1 MPASTAP
8 IAPFAQQLCP
18 AEEKTR
24 TIPAC
29 KEAVVK
35 REQCGELREKD
46 VGRTVTLAGWVQA
59 VRDFGSL
66 TFLDLRDS
74 SGVVQLVFRGNPTA
88 RELGREDVIRVTGT
102 VVLRENPNPA
112 LPTGGVEVAV
122 ETLEI
127 LAKSKPLPFLPDEEV
142 KASEETRLRYRFLDL
157 RRLRMQRNL
166 RLRHRVCLAIRE
178 YLDGQGFME
187 VETPMLTRSTP
198 EGARDFLVPS
208 RLEPG
213 KFYALPQSPQ
223 LFKQILICSGVER
236 YFQIARCFRDE
247 DLRADRQP
255 EFTQLDLEMAFLEDP
270 EELFSLLEGLV
281 AHVFRQAIGVEISTP
296 FPRIPYAEAMR
307 RYGSDKP
314 DVRFG
319 LEIVDLTDVLGDAGF
334 RVFANAVAQGGVIR
348 ALPVP
353 GGASF
358 SRAEL
363 QKLEEVATGF
373 GLGGLL
379 WLKVEDGIQ
388 SPLAKHVQER
398 ILQEAIRRAG
408 LGRGDLLLLTAGPEK
423 AVAQALGELRLR
435 LARERGL
442 VPQGKWALVWIVD
455 FPLFKLSEEGRI
467 ESEHHPFTSPKDE
480 DLPLLESDPL
490 RVRAKCYDLVLNGVE
505 LASGSIR
512 IHRRDLQERVFKI
525 LGIGP
530 EEAERR
536 FGFFLR
542 ALEYGAP
549 PHGGIAFGLDRWV
562 MMLAGENSIRE
573 VIAFPKTATGACP
586 LTGAPAAVD
595 EAQLR
600 ELHLRVDL

>member
-1 MPASTAP
+1 M
-8 IAPFAQQLCP
+8 
-18 AEEKTR
+18 
-24 TIPAC
+24 
-29 KEAVVK
+29 K
-35 REQCGELREKD
+35 RERCGELREKD
-46 VGRTVTLAGWVQA
+46 VGRRVTLAGWVQA

-66 TFLDLRDS
+66 TFVDLRDS
-74 SGVVQLVFRGNPTA
+74 SGIVQLVFRGNEKA
-88 RELGREDVIRVTGT
+88 RELGREDVIKVSG
-102 VVLRENPNPA
+102 VVVRRESPNPV
-112 LPTGGVEVAV
+112 LPTGAVEVAV
-122 ETLEI
+122 EELEI

-142 KASEETRLRYRFLDL
+142 RASDETRLRFRFLDL
-157 RRLRMQRNL
+157 RRPRMQKNL
-166 RLRHRVCLAIRE
+166 RLRHKVAMAIRE
-178 YLDGQGFME
+178 YLDAHGFIE

-236 YFQIARCFRDE
+236 YFQIVRCFRDE

-281 AHVFRQAIGVEISTP
+281 SHVFRKVLGVEIATP
-296 FPRIPYAEAMR
+296 FPRIPYAEAMA

-314 DVRFG
+314 DLRFG
-319 LEIVDLTDVLGDAGF
+319 MELLDLTDLFWGTDF
-334 RVFANAVAQGGVIR
+334 RVFSEAVARGEVIR

-353 GGASF
+353 GGAKK
-358 SRAEL
+358 SRTEL
-363 QKLEEVATGF
+363 LKLEEIAKSF

-379 WLKVEDGIQ
+379 WAKREETIA
-388 SPLAKHVQER
+388 SPLLKHVGEGV
-398 ILQEAIRRAG
+398 LAGAMSRAG
-408 LGRGDLLLLTAGPEK
+408 LNFGDLLLLAAGPEK
-423 AVAQALGELRLR
+423 AVSQALGELRLR
-435 LARERGL
+435 LARELGL
-442 VPQGKWALVWIVD
+442 IPEGVWAFAWIVD
-455 FPLFKLSEEGRI
+455 FPLFKVGENGRI

-480 DLPLLESDPL
+480 DLPYLESDPL

-562 MMLAGENSIRE
+562 MMLAGESSIRE

-586 LTGAPAAVD
+586 LTGAPAEVD

-600 ELHLRVDL
+600 ELHIKLDL

>member
-1 MPASTAP
+1 M
-8 IAPFAQQLCP
+8 
-18 AEEKTR
+18 R
-24 TIPAC
+24 
-29 KEAVVK
+29 

-46 VGRTVTLAGWVQA
+46 VGREVTLAGWVQA

-66 TFLDLRDS
+66 TFVDLRDS
-74 SGVVQLVFRGNPTA
+74 SGIVQLVFRGDARA
-88 RELGREDVIRVTGT
+88 RELGREDVIRVTGQ
-102 VVLRENPNPA
+102 VVRRESPNPA
-112 LPTGGVEVAV
+112 LPTGTVEVLV
-122 ETLEI
+122 KELEV
-127 LAKSKPLPFLPDEEV
+127 LAKAKPLPFLPDEEV
-142 KASEETRLRYRFLDL
+142 KAAEETRLRYRFLDL
-157 RRLRMQRNL
+157 RRPRMQRNL
-166 RLRHRVCLAIRE
+166 RLRHKVCLAIRK
-178 YLDGQGFME
+178 YLDAQGFIE

-236 YFQIARCFRDE
+236 YFQIVRCFRDE

-270 EELFSLLEGLV
+270 EELFELLEGLV
-281 AHVFRQAIGVEISTP
+281 AHVFSEVLGVEIARP
-296 FPRIPYAEAMR
+296 FPRIPHAEAMA

-314 DVRFG
+314 DLRFG
-319 LEIVDLTDVLGDAGF
+319 LEIVDLSEVFSHSGF
-334 RVFANAVAQGGVIR
+334 QVFDGAVRAGGVVR
-348 ALPVP
+348 GLPVP
-353 GGASF
+353 KG
-358 SRAEL
+358 AEL
-363 QKLEEVATGF
+363 SRSELGKLEEIGKKA

-379 WLKVEDGIQ
+379 WIKAGDGLQ
-388 SPLAKHVQER
+388 SPLTKHVPFG
-398 ILQEAIRRAG
+398 ILEEAAARAH
-408 LGRGDLLLLTAGPEK
+408 LQPGDLLLLAAGPAK
-423 AVAQALGELRLR
+423 TVAQALGELRLQV
-435 LARERGL
+435 ARTRGL
-442 VPQGKWALVWIVD
+442 IPEGRWAFAWIVD
-455 FPLFKLSEEGRI
+455 FPLFKLSDEGRI

-480 DLPLLESDPL
+480 DLPFLESDPL

-512 IHRRDLQERVFKI
+512 IHRRDLQERVFRI

-586 LTGAPAAVD
+586 LTGAPAEVD

-600 ELHLRVDL
+600 ELHIKLDLGKG

>member
-1 MPASTAP
+1 M
-8 IAPFAQQLCP
+8 
-18 AEEKTR
+18 
-24 TIPAC
+24 
-29 KEAVVK
+29 K
-35 REQCGELREKD
+35 RERCGELREKD
-46 VGRTVTLAGWVQA
+46 IGRRVTLAGWVQA

-66 TFLDLRDS
+66 TFVDLRDS
-74 SGVVQLVFRGNPTA
+74 SGIVQLVFRGDPQA
-88 RELGREDVIRVTGT
+88 RELGREDVIRVTGK
-102 VVLRENPNPA
+102 VVPRENPNPS
-112 LPTGGVEVAV
+112 LPTGAVEVAV
-122 ETLEI
+122 EDLEV

-157 RRLRMQRNL
+157 RRPRMQRNL
-166 RLRHRVCLAIRE
+166 RLRHKVCLAIRQ
-178 YLDGQGFME
+178 YLDSQGFIE

-236 YFQIARCFRDE
+236 YFQIVRCFRDE

-270 EELFSLLEGLV
+270 EELFALLEGLV
-281 AHVFRQAIGVEISTP
+281 AHVFRETLGVAIDTP
-296 FPRIPYAEAMR
+296 FPRIPYAEAMA

-314 DVRFG
+314 DLRFG
-319 LEIVDLTDVLGDAGF
+319 LEIVDLSQ
-334 RVFANAVAQGGVIR
+334 VFAHSGFQVFEGALRAGGVVR
-348 ALPVP
+348 GLPVP

-358 SRAEL
+358 SRSEL
-363 QKLEEVATGF
+363 GKLEEIAKKA
-373 GLGGLL
+373 GLGGLI
-379 WLKVEDGIQ
+379 WLKAGDGLQ
-388 SPLAKHVQER
+388 SPLTKHVPSGVLEEAA
-398 ILQEAIRRAG
+398 LQAQVEP
-408 LGRGDLLLLTAGPEK
+408 GDLLLLAAGPAK
-423 AVAQALGELRLR
+423 TVAQALGELRLWV
-435 LARERGL
+435 ARARGL
-442 VPQGKWALVWIVD
+442 IPANRWAFAWIVD
-455 FPLFKLSEEGRI
+455 FPLFKVSEEGRI

-512 IHRRDLQERVFKI
+512 IHRRDLQERVFKL

-573 VIAFPKTATGACP
+573 VIAFPKPATGACP
-586 LTGAPAAVD
+586 LTGAPAEVD

-600 ELHLRVDL
+600 ELHIKLDL

>member
-1 MPASTAP
+1 
-8 IAPFAQQLCP
+8 L
-18 AEEKTR
+18 
-24 TIPAC
+24 
-29 KEAVVK
+29 K
-35 REQCGELREKD
+35 REPCGELREKD
-46 VGRTVTLAGWVQA
+46 VGRKVILAGWVDA

-66 TFLDLRDS
+66 TFVDLRDS
-74 SGVVQLVFRGNPTA
+74 SGIVQLVFRGEPKA
-88 RELGREDVIRVTGT
+88 RELSREDVIRVAGT
-102 VVLRENPNPA
+102 VVRRENPNPG
-112 LPTGGVEVAV
+112 LPTGNVEVAV

-127 LAKSKPLPFLPDEEV
+127 LAKSKPLPFLPEEEV

-157 RRLRMQRNL
+157 RRPRMQRNL
-166 RLRHRVCLAIRE
+166 RLRHKVCLAIRQ
-178 YLDGQGFME
+178 YLDAHGFIE

-223 LFKQILICSGVER
+223 LFKQILVCSGVER
-236 YFQIARCFRDE
+236 YFQIVRCFRDE

-255 EFTQLDLEMAFLEDP
+255 EFTQLDMEMAFLEDP
-270 EELFSLLEGLV
+270 EELFALLEGLV
-281 AHVFRQAIGVEISTP
+281 AHVFRETIGVEISRP
-296 FPRIPYAEAMR
+296 FPRLPYDEAMD
-307 RYGSDKP
+307 RYGTDKP
-314 DVRFG
+314 DLRFG
-319 LEIVDLTDVLGDAGF
+319 LEIVDLSSVFAGAGF
-334 RVFANAVAQGGVIR
+334 RVFAEVLEHGGVVR
-348 ALPVP
+348 GLPVP
-353 GGASF
+353 GGADL
-358 SRAEL
+358 SRSEL
-363 QKLEEVATGF
+363 GKLEEAVKKA
-373 GLGGLL
+373 GLGGMV
-379 WLKVEDGIQ
+379 WLKVADGIQ
-388 SPLAKHVQER
+388 SPLSKYVSGGVLR
-398 ILQEAIRRAG
+398 EAAHRAG
-408 LGRGDLLLLTAGPEK
+408 LNSGDLLLLCAGPK
-423 AVAQALGELRLR
+423 KLVSQALGELRLQI
-435 LARERGL
+435 AKERGL
-442 VPQGKWALVWIVD
+442 IPKNRWAFAWIVD

-480 DLPLLESDPL
+480 DLPFLESDPL

-573 VIAFPKTATGACP
+573 VIAFPKTATGSCP
-586 LTGAPAAVD
+586 LTGAPAEVD
-595 EAQLR
+595 EEQLR
-600 ELHLRVDL
+600 ELHIKLDL

>member
-1 MPASTAP
+1 M
-8 IAPFAQQLCP
+8 
-18 AEEKTR
+18 
-24 TIPAC
+24 
-29 KEAVVK
+29 K
-35 REQCGELREKD
+35 RERCGELREKD
-46 VGRTVTLAGWVQA
+46 VGRRVTLAGWVQA

-66 TFLDLRDS
+66 TFVDLRDS
-74 SGVVQLVFRGNPTA
+74 SGIVQLVFRGNEKA
-88 RELGREDVIRVTGT
+88 RELGREDVIKVSGM
-102 VVLRENPNPA
+102 VVRRESPNPV
-112 LPTGGVEVAV
+112 LPTGAVEVAV
-122 ETLEI
+122 EELEI

-142 KASEETRLRYRFLDL
+142 RASDETRLRFRFLDL
-157 RRLRMQRNL
+157 RRPRMQKNL
-166 RLRHRVCLAIRE
+166 RLRHKVAMAIRE
-178 YLDGQGFME
+178 YLDAHGFIE

-223 LFKQILICSGVER
+223 LFKQILVCSGVER
-236 YFQIARCFRDE
+236 YFQIVRCFRDE

-281 AHVFRQAIGVEISTP
+281 SHVFRKVLGVEIATP
-296 FPRIPYAEAMR
+296 FPRIPYAEAMA

-314 DVRFG
+314 DLRFG
-319 LEIVDLTDVLGDAGF
+319 MELLDLTDLFLGTGF
-334 RVFANAVAQGGVIR
+334 RVFSEAVARGEVIR

-353 GGASF
+353 GGAKK
-358 SRAEL
+358 SRTEL
-363 QKLEEVATGF
+363 LKLEEIAKSF
-373 GLGGLL
+373 GVGGLL
-379 WLKVEDGIQ
+379 WAKREETIT
-388 SPLAKHVQER
+388 SPFLKHVGEGV
-398 ILQEAIRRAG
+398 LAGAMSRAG
-408 LGRGDLLLLTAGPEK
+408 LNFGDLLLLAAGPEK
-423 AVAQALGELRLR
+423 AVSQALGELRLR
-435 LARERGL
+435 LARELGL
-442 VPQGKWALVWIVD
+442 IPEDVWAFAWIVD
-455 FPLFKLSEEGRI
+455 FPLFKVGENGRL

-480 DLPLLESDPL
+480 DLPYLESDPL

-562 MMLAGENSIRE
+562 MMLAGESSIRE

-586 LTGAPAAVD
+586 LTGAPAEVD

-600 ELHLRVDL
+600 ELHIKLDL

>member
-1 MPASTAP
+1 M
-8 IAPFAQQLCP
+8 
-18 AEEKTR
+18 
-24 TIPAC
+24 
-29 KEAVVK
+29 K
-35 REQCGELREKD
+35 RDRCGELGLEK
-46 VGRTVTLAGWVQA
+46 VGKRVILAGWVQA

-66 TFLDLRDS
+66 TFVDLRDG
-74 SGVVQLVFRGNPTA
+74 SGLVQLVFRGFPEA
-88 RELGREDVIRVTGT
+88 RDLGREDVIRVVGT
-102 VVLRENPNPA
+102 VTRREKPNPN
-112 LPTGGVEVAV
+112 LPTGQVEVAV
-122 ETLEI
+122 ERLEV
-127 LAKSKPLPFLPDEEV
+127 LAKSKPLPFLPDDEV

-157 RRLRMQRNL
+157 RRPRMQRNL
-166 RLRHRVCLAIRE
+166 RLRHKVCLAIRE
-178 YLDGQGFME
+178 YLDAHGFIE

-223 LFKQILICSGVER
+223 LFKQILICSGVEK

-281 AHVFRQAIGVEISTP
+281 AHVFKETIGVAIPTP
-296 FPRIPYAEAMR
+296 FPRITYHEAMAR
-307 RYGSDKP
+307 FGTDKP
-314 DVRFG
+314 DLRFP
-319 LEIVDLTDVLGDAGF
+319 LEIVDLSPVFRGSGFQVFERALGA
-334 RVFANAVAQGGVIR
+334 GGVVR

-358 SRAEL
+358 SRSEL
-363 QKLEEVATGF
+363 GKLEEDAKKA
-373 GLGGLL
+373 GLGGLI
-379 WLKVEDGIQ
+379 WLKLAEGIQ
-388 SPLAKHVQER
+388 SPLGKYVPQSVLERAVGEAK
-398 ILQEAIRRAG
+398 
-408 LGRGDLLLLTAGPEK
+408 LGQGDLLLLAAGPEK
-423 AVAQALGELRLR
+423 AVSQALGELRVR
-435 LARERGL
+435 VARERGL
-442 VPQGKWALVWIVD
+442 SISAQWAFAWIVD

-467 ESEHHPFTSPKDE
+467 ESEHHPFTAPKDE
-480 DLPLLESDPL
+480 DLPLLEADPL
-490 RVRAKCYDLVLNGVE
+490 RVRAKCYDLVVNGVE

-512 IHRRDLQERVFKI
+512 IHRRDLQERVFAI

-586 LTGAPAAVD
+586 LTGAPAEV
-595 EAQLR
+595 EEEQLR
-600 ELHLRVDL
+600 ELHIKVDLER

>member
-1 MPASTAP
+1 M
-8 IAPFAQQLCP
+8 
-18 AEEKTR
+18 
-24 TIPAC
+24 
-29 KEAVVK
+29 K
-35 REQCGELREKD
+35 REPCGELREKD
-46 VGRTVTLAGWVQA
+46 VGRRVTLAGWVQA

-66 TFLDLRDS
+66 TFVDLRDA
-74 SGVVQLVFRGNPTA
+74 SGIVQLVFRGNPLA

-102 VVLRENPNPA
+102 VVRRENPNPA
-112 LPTGGVEVAV
+112 LPTGQVEVAV
-122 ETLEI
+122 ESLEI
-127 LAKSKPLPFLPDEEV
+127 LAKSKPLPFVPDEDV
-142 KASEETRLRYRFLDL
+142 KASDETRLRYRFLDL
-157 RRLRMQRNL
+157 RRPRMQRNL
-166 RLRHRVCLAIRE
+166 RLRHKVTMAIRE
-178 YLDGQGFME
+178 YLDAHGFIE

-223 LFKQILICSGVER
+223 LFKQILVCSGVER
-236 YFQIARCFRDE
+236 YFQIVRCFRDE

-281 AHVFRQAIGVEISTP
+281 GHVFRKVLGVEISTP
-296 FPRIPYAEAMR
+296 FPRISYAEAMA

-314 DVRFG
+314 DLRFG
-319 LEIVDLTDVLGDAGF
+319 LEILDLTDLFAHAGF
-334 RVFANAVAQGGVIR
+334 RVFSEAAERGGVIR

-353 GGASF
+353 GGAKK

-363 QKLEEVATGF
+363 VKLEEVAKTF
-373 GLGGLL
+373 GLGGLI
-379 WLKVEDGIQ
+379 WVKKEGTIS
-388 SPLAKHVQER
+388 SPIAKHVGEGV
-398 ILQEAIRRAG
+398 LGEALSRAG
-408 LGRGDLLLLTAGPEK
+408 LGEGDLLLLAAGPEK
-423 AVAQALGELRLR
+423 PVSQALGELRLR
-435 LARERGL
+435 LGRDLGL
-442 VPQGKWALVWIVD
+442 IPQNTWAFAWIVD
-455 FPLFKLSEEGRI
+455 FPLFKIGEDGRI

-480 DLPLLESDPL
+480 DLPFLESDPL

-562 MMLAGENSIRE
+562 MILAGENSIRE
-573 VIAFPKTATGACP
+573 VIAFPKTATGTCP
-586 LTGAPAAVD
+586 LTGAPAEVD

-600 ELHLRVDL
+600 ELHIKIDL

>member
-1 MPASTAP
+1 M
-8 IAPFAQQLCP
+8 
-18 AEEKTR
+18 R
-24 TIPAC
+24 
-29 KEAVVK
+29 
-35 REQCGELREKD
+35 RERCGELRLNA
-46 VGRTVTLAGWVQA
+46 VGKQVVLAGWVQA

-66 TFLDLRDS
+66 TFVDLRDA
-74 SGVVQLVFRGNPTA
+74 SGIVQLVFRGIPEA
-88 RELGREDVIRVTGT
+88 RALGREDVIRVTGT
-102 VVLRENPNPA
+102 VVRRENPNPH
-112 LPTGGVEVAV
+112 LPTGEVEVAV
-122 ETLEI
+122 ERLEI
-127 LAKSKPLPFLPDEEV
+127 LAKSKALPFLPDEEV

-157 RRLRMQRNL
+157 RRPRMQRNL
-166 RLRHRVCLAIRE
+166 LLRHKVCLAIRQ
-178 YLDGQGFME
+178 YLDAHGFIE

-223 LFKQILICSGVER
+223 LFKQILVCSGVEK
-236 YFQIARCFRDE
+236 YFQIVRCFRDE

-255 EFTQLDLEMAFLEDP
+255 EFTQLDMELAFLEDP
-270 EELFSLLEGLV
+270 EELFPLLEGLV
-281 AHVFRQAIGVEISTP
+281 AHVFRTTIGVEIETP
-296 FPRIPYAEAMR
+296 FPRLPYAEAMA
-307 RYGSDKP
+307 RYGTDKP
-314 DVRFG
+314 DLRFDMA
-319 LEIVDLTDVLGDAGF
+319 IVELSPVFAQAGF
-334 RVFANAVAQGGVIR
+334 QVFEAAVRAGGVVR
-348 ALPVP
+348 GLPVP
-353 GGASF
+353 GGASL

-363 QKLEEVATGF
+363 GRLEEAARKA

-379 WLKVEDGIQ
+379 WLKAAEGLQ
-388 SPLAKHVQER
+388 SPLSKHVPEGV
-398 ILQEAIRRAG
+398 LQEAAARAG
-408 LGRGDLLLLTAGPEK
+408 LNPGDLLLLAAGPEK
-423 AVAQALGELRLR
+423 TVAQALGELRLR

-442 VPQGKWALVWIVD
+442 IPPNRWAFAWIVD

-467 ESEHHPFTSPKDE
+467 ESEHHPFTSPKEE

-512 IHRRDLQERVFKI
+512 IHRRDLQEQVFRI

-586 LTGAPAAVD
+586 LTGAPAEV
-595 EAQLR
+595 EEEQLR
-600 ELHLRVDL
+600 ELHIRVARE

>member
-1 MPASTAP
+1 M
-8 IAPFAQQLCP
+8 
-18 AEEKTR
+18 
-24 TIPAC
+24 
-29 KEAVVK
+29 K
-35 REQCGELREKD
+35 RDRCGELGPGSM
-46 VGRTVTLAGWVQA
+46 GRQVTLAGWVQT
-59 VRDFGSL
+59 VRDLGSL
-66 TFLDLRDS
+66 TFVDLRDA
-74 SGVVQLVFRGNPTA
+74 SGVVQLVFRGIPEA
-88 RELGREDVIRVTGT
+88 RSLSREDVVLAEG
-102 VVLRENPNPA
+102 VVVPRENPNPEI
-112 LPTGGVEVAV
+112 PTGQVEVAV
-122 ETLEI
+122 EKLTI
-127 LAKSKPLPFLPDEEV
+127 LAQAKPLPFAVDEEV
-142 KASEETRLRYRFLDL
+142 RTSEETRLRFRYLDL
-157 RRLRMQRNL
+157 RRPKMQENL
-166 RLRHRVCLAIRE
+166 RLRHKVSLAIRQ
-178 YLDGQGFME
+178 YLDAQGFIE

-223 LFKQILICSGVER
+223 LFKQILVASGVEK
-236 YFQIARCFRDE
+236 YFQIVRCFRDE

-255 EFTQLDLEMAFLEDP
+255 EFTQLDLEMGFLEDP

-281 AHVFRQAIGVEISTP
+281 AHVFREASGVSLSLP
-296 FPRIPYAEAMR
+296 FPHLPYCEAMA

-314 DVRFG
+314 DLRFG
-319 LEIVDLTDVLGDAGF
+319 MEILDLTELLGGAGF
-334 RVFANAVAQGGVIR
+334 RVFAEAAARGEVIR
-348 ALPVP
+348 GLPVP
-353 GGASF
+353 GGARL

-363 QKLEEVATGF
+363 GRLEEWAKAQ

-379 WLKVEDGIQ
+379 WIRWGEEIN
-388 SPLAKHVQER
+388 SPLSKYVS
-398 ILQEAIRRAG
+398 EALLRESLSRAEAG
-408 LGRGDLLLLTAGPEK
+408 PGDLLLLAAGPEAK
-423 AVAQALGELRLR
+423 LSPVLGELRLR
-435 LARERGL
+435 LARELGL
-442 VPQGKWALVWIVD
+442 IPKGSWALAWIVD

-480 DLPLLESDPL
+480 DLALLESDPL
-490 RVRAKCYDLVLNGVE
+490 KVRAKCYDLVLNGVE

-512 IHRRDLQERVFKI
+512 IHRRDLQERIFKI

-573 VIAFPKTATGACP
+573 VIAFPKTTTGSCP

-600 ELHLRVDL
+600 ELRIKLALSDPT